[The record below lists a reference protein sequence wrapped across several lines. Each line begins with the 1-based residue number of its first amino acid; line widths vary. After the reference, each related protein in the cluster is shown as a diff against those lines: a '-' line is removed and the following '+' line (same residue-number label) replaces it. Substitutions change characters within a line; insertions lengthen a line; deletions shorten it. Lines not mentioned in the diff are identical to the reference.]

1 MVPAYI
7 RIIPAYAGKSLPGYR
22 RFNWSRDHPRL
33 RGEKLHR
40 GKKLFN
46 SAGSSPL
53 TRGKAT
59 AAAKKRYGCRII
71 PAYAGK
77 SYKGAEAQVDPEDHP
92 RLRGEKKHKGAG
104 RNGRQGSSPLT
115 RGKDRDFNYRV
126 KVDGII
132 PAYAGK
138 SRTST
143 RACVDV

>member
-1 MVPAYI
+1 MKQK
-7 RIIPAYAGKSLPGYR
+7 RQ
-22 RFNWSRDHPRL
+22 
-33 RGEKLHR
+33 
-40 GKKLFN
+40 
-46 SAGSSPL
+46 GSSPL
-53 TRGKAT
+53 TRGKGNRT
-59 AAAKKRYGCRII
+59 KHRVGAKRII

-138 SRTST
+138 SLDRFG
-143 RACVDV
+143 RGHR